1 METEKKTKT
10 QMQTEKEAEKEA
22 EVVTVTDDTAETTE
36 EKTVKRRVKEIAAS
50 RPTAIV
56 VGASSGIGAEVAG
69 SLLARGYAVYNVS
82 RGLCR
87 SERVKNITADIS
99 QGEELERAIKAI
111 GMENKQISLL
121 VYSAGCSMAAPVEV
135 AKETDVRY
143 LFEVNYFGAIRAI
156 RSVLPYMKRSGGK
169 IFLVSS
175 MGSLYP
181 IPFDSFYSSS
191 KAALDMLVKGA
202 RVELKRYGITLT
214 SVQPGGTSTSFT
226 FKRKVYSDEENGP
239 YAKEVHK
246 AVAALANME
255 QGGMTP
261 QAVADE
267 IVKETFR
274 QNPAITF
281 ATGGKNKAYR
291 LMNKWFPEKWTAY
304 FNAKKYNQ

>member
-1 METEKKTKT
+1 MDTENKTEKSIN
-10 QMQTEKEAEKEA
+10 
-22 EVVTVTDDTAETTE
+22 ETTE
-36 EKTVKRRVKEIAAS
+36 NIEEKNGKKKTVKEAPVSA
-50 RPTAIV
+50 RPTAVV
-56 VGASSGIGAEVAG
+56 VGASSGIGLEVAG

-82 RGLCR
+82 RGLCG
-87 SERVKNITADIS
+87 SERVKNITADIT
-99 QGEELERAIKAI
+99 QGEELERAIRTV
-111 GMENKQISLL
+111 GLEQKQISLL

-135 AKETDVRY
+135 AKESDIRY

-156 RSVLPYMKRSGGK
+156 RSVLPYMKRHGGK

-175 MGSLYP
+175 MGGLYP
-181 IPFDSFYSSS
+181 VPFDSFYSSS
-191 KAALDMLVKGA
+191 KAALDMLVKSA

-226 FKRKVYSDEENGP
+226 FKRKIYSDAENGA
-239 YAKEVHK
+239 YSKEVHK

-267 IVKETFR
+267 IVKEVFKN
-274 QNPAITF
+274 NPAITF

-291 LMNKWFPEKWTAY
+291 LANKFMPEKLTAY
-304 FNAKKYNQ
+304 FNAKMYNQ